1 MAHEKKRTGK
11 EGANRQGN
19 RKPYR
24 GNPGKPGLNR
34 AGAPKRPA
42 PVEKRDVRPETPE
55 KEINENMVIGR
66 NAVRELLASG
76 RDIDKIYVQK
86 GEREGSIIQLIGEA
100 AARKLP
106 IAEVDR
112 TKLDQMSG
120 YARHQG
126 IVAFAAEQNYATV
139 DDMLALAAERDEAPL
154 IVIADGILDPQN
166 LGSLI
171 RVAE

>member
-1 MAHEKKRTGK
+1 MAYEKKRTGK
-11 EGANRQGN
+11 DGANRQGN

-24 GNPGKPGLNR
+24 GNPGKPGFNR

-42 PVEKRDVRPETPE
+42 PVEKRDVRPENPE
-55 KEINENMVIGR
+55 KEINENMVVGR

-106 IAEVDR
+106 IA
-112 TKLDQMSG
+112 
-120 YARHQG
+120 
-126 IVAFAAEQNYATV
+126 
-139 DDMLALAAERDEAPL
+139 ALF
-154 IVIADGILDPQN
+154 Q
-166 LGSLI
+166 
-171 RVAE
+171 